1 MATTAHRIKDKIKVP
16 FLEQL
21 SNLNPSQKLAII
33 AFLAGSM
40 QDNIQDKPK
49 HNTIFKN
56 YKSADEITDEDRRK
70 LAEKI
75 KGINIS
81 PSVNELIDNLSLS
94 KEEIED
100 ERTRYI
106 LGKK

>member
-21 SNLNPSQKLAII
+21 SNLNPSQKIAII

-56 YKSADEITDEDRRK
+56 YKSAEEITC
-70 LAEKI
+70 
-75 KGINIS
+75 
-81 PSVNELIDNLSLS
+81 SVVNHFSFSI
-94 KEEIED
+94 
-100 ERTRYI
+100 TF
-106 LGKK
+106 LGQK